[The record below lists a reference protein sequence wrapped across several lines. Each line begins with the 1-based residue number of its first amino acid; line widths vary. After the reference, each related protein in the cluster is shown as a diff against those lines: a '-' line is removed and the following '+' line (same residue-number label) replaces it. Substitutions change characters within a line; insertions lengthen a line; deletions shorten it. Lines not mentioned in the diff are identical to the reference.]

1 MFEWDLSPSNI
12 CTLPFLTCFSA
23 SLQSTQDSGIVWT
36 QTSFLSYL
44 LHHALIMSLCSLMLS
59 IFSFSFSF
67 SQISYSFLFF
77 NVHDF
82 FLFSPKLFIFSCFGP
97 LSVYFFLYTPGVYHA
112 ELFLYLSISH
122 NSPENTAYRAW
133 QYLVLKSWNWTQ
145 PHHPQW
151 LNLPLVVFFLSF
163 SFLFYFFFFSPY
175 FTLFLFTFGF
185 SASLLVAS
193 FSWGKCI
200 TGGDGN
206 RLTQADRSTGF
217 VRRLGLMA
225 SWVHGTDRAKWN
237 ITKLQQ
243 KEKKNPP
250 ETGNYQEG
258 TMRAQAHGNY
268 LSEHFSVNDL
278 DDIFFF
284 SARLGYLHLFIST

>member
-122 NSPENTAYRAW
+122 NSPENTAYRA
-133 QYLVLKSWNWTQ
+133 
-145 PHHPQW
+145 
-151 LNLPLVVFFLSF
+151 
-163 SFLFYFFFFSPY
+163 
-175 FTLFLFTFGF
+175 
-185 SASLLVAS
+185 
-193 FSWGKCI
+193 
-200 TGGDGN
+200 
-206 RLTQADRSTGF
+206 
-217 VRRLGLMA
+217 
-225 SWVHGTDRAKWN
+225 
-237 ITKLQQ
+237 
-243 KEKKNPP
+243 
-250 ETGNYQEG
+250 
-258 TMRAQAHGNY
+258 
-268 LSEHFSVNDL
+268 
-278 DDIFFF
+278 
-284 SARLGYLHLFIST
+284 